1 MAIQENRG
9 DLIGEGML
17 LKLNRNTREAK
28 VLLYK

>member
-28 VLLYK
+28 GFII